1 MPLIGSSILRNTLT
15 LILAGGLGE
24 RLKPLTSVRTK
35 PSVPFGGKYRIIDF
49 ALSNCLNSGLRKIY
63 VLTQY
68 KSDSLNQH
76 LYEAWNIFNPELGEF
91 IYSVPPQQKTN
102 NNWIALNQF

>member
-1 MPLIGSSILRNTLT
+1 M
-15 LILAGGLGE
+15 
-24 RLKPLTSVRTK
+24 RTK

-91 IYSVPPQQKTN
+91 IYSVPPHKKLKPVVSGNCRCYLSEFKFYETERLYLVCCS
-102 NNWIALNQF
+102 WW

>member
-1 MPLIGSSILRNTLT
+1 
-15 LILAGGLGE
+15 
-24 RLKPLTSVRTK
+24 
-35 PSVPFGGKYRIIDF
+35 
-49 ALSNCLNSGLRKIY
+49 

-91 IYSVPPQQKTN
+91 IYSVPPQQKTS
-102 NNWIALNQF
+102 NNWYLGTSNAIFQNLNFIDDGKVSSVLFYPEIIFTKWII

>member
-1 MPLIGSSILRNTLT
+1 MAYIGSSLLRNTLT
-15 LILAGGLGE
+15 MILAGGQGE
-24 RLKPLTSVRTK
+24 RLHPLTAYRTK

-68 KSDSLNQH
+68 KSDSLNR
-76 LYEAWNIFNPELGEF
+76 
-91 IYSVPPQQKTN
+91 
-102 NNWIALNQF
+102 